1 MNHDVLIHDHDHDAV
16 FFFAFECKFFLKMF
30 AFEILE
36 IELKCKIFEKI
47 MEKSL
52 GIASKLKENGSEE
65 GKNAKFSACGELGS
79 KKGF

>member
-1 MNHDVLIHDHDHDAV
+1 MFIFYIQCI
-16 FFFAFECKFFLKMF
+16 FFETIT
-30 AFEILE
+30 FEILE

-79 KKGF
+79 KKEF